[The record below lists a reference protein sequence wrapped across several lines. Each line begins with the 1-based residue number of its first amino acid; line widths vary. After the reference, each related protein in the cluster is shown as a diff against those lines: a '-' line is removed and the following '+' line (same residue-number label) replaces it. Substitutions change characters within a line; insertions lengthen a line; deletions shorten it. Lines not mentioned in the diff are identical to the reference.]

1 MSVFLLFKSKKVY
14 FATGG
19 KMYYLTVENSFDSA
33 HFLHGYEGKCSNL
46 HGHRWRVVVDVA
58 CENLI
63 SEGQQRGM
71 CVDFGDLKKDVKE
84 ITDFYDHAF
93 IVEEGTLKEKT
104 IEALNEENFRM
115 IFVKFRPTAEN
126 FSKFFFEEVKKKG
139 YNVSKVSVYETPN
152 NCATYSE

>member
-1 MSVFLLFKSKKVY
+1 MSVFFHNKKYY
-14 FATGG
+14 FARGE

-46 HGHRWRVVVDVA
+46 H
-58 CENLI
+58 
-63 SEGQQRGM
+63 
-71 CVDFGDLKKDVKE
+71 
-84 ITDFYDHAF
+84 DFYDHAF

-104 IEALNEENFRM
+104 VEALNEENFRL

-139 YNVSKVSVYETPN
+139 YNVSKVCVYETPN
-152 NCATYSE
+152 NCAAYSE